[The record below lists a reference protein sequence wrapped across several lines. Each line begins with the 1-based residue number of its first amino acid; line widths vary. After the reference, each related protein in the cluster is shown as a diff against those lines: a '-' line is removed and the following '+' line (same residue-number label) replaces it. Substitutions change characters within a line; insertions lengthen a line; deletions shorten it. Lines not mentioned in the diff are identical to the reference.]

1 MSEWTLTGKPALVVI
16 HMQNAICKA
25 PSPLEFLGHPRATEE
40 DDVVAHIA
48 GLLAAFRA
56 KGLPVVFTAAVH
68 PDEIEAPA
76 YGMFWDAVKGL
87 TVNTRGSRDIEVV
100 DELAP
105 RDGEP
110 VVHNWP
116 FDVFRRTGLEQH
128 LRDEGVETIVLV
140 GVSTGMAVII
150 AAYQAAD
157 RFFNLIV
164 PSDCVTD
171 GNRALHEAIMGG
183 IMPVIGLVTTSDDV
197 IAHL

>member
-25 PSPLEFLGHPRATEE
+25 PSALEFLGHPRATEE
-40 DDVVAHIA
+40 DGVIARIA
-48 GLLAAFRA
+48 GLLAAFRE

-68 PDEIEAPA
+68 PDEIDAPA

-87 TVNTRGSRDIEVV
+87 AVNAAGSRDVEIVE
-100 DELAP
+100 ELAP
-105 RDGEP
+105 REGEP
-110 VVHNWP
+110 VFPNWP

-128 LRDEGVETIVLV
+128 LRDARVETIVLV

-157 RFFNLIV
+157 RFFNLIL
-164 PSDCVTD
+164 PRDCVTD

-197 IAHL
+197 VAHL

>member
-1 MSEWTLTGKPALVVI
+1 VSEWTLTGKPALVVI
-16 HMQNAICKA
+16 HMQNAICKG
-25 PSPLEFLGHPRATEE
+25 PSPLEFLGHARATEE
-40 DDVVAHIA
+40 DEVIAHITR
-48 GLLAAFRA
+48 LIDAFRGR
-56 KGLPVVFTAAVH
+56 GLPVVFTAAVH
-68 PDEIEAPA
+68 PDEIDAPA

-87 TVNTRGSRDIEVV
+87 TVNISGSRDIEIV

-105 RDGEP
+105 LEGES

-116 FDVFRRTGLEQH
+116 FDVFRRTGLEER
-128 LRDEGVETIVLV
+128 LRGEGVETIVLA

-164 PSDCVTD
+164 PADCITD
-171 GNRALHEAIMGG
+171 GNRALHEAIMSG